1 MAQSLAQIFVHIIF
15 STKGRYPY
23 LTPGVQPE
31 LHAYAATV
39 LKTAGSPAVIINSV
53 ADHVHIL
60 CVLSKNSSA
69 ADLVQEVKTSSSKW
83 IKTKG
88 GNLKK
93 FQWQAGYG
101 IFSVSPSQVPAV
113 RRYIADQEKHHR
125 RMTFEDEFRRVLVKC
140 GVEYDE
146 RYVFD

>member
-1 MAQSLAQIFVHIIF
+1 MAQSLAQIWVHIIF
-15 STKGRYPY
+15 STKGRYPF
-23 LTPGVQPE
+23 LTPEVRPE
-31 LHAYAATV
+31 LHAYAATI
-39 LKTAGSPAVIINSV
+39 LKTAGSPAAIINSA

-60 CVLSKNSSA
+60 CALSKNSSA
-69 ADLVQEVKTSSSKW
+69 ADLVQDVKTSTSKW

-88 GNLKK
+88 EILKK

-113 RRYIADQEKHHR
+113 KRYIADQEKHHR
-125 RMTFEDEFRRVLVKC
+125 QVTFEDEFRRFLVKC

>member
-15 STKGRYPY
+15 STKGRYPF
-23 LTPGVQPE
+23 LTPEVRPE
-31 LHAYAATV
+31 LHAYTATV
-39 LKTAGSPAVIINSV
+39 LKTAESPAVIINSA

-60 CVLSKNSSA
+60 CALSKNSSA
-69 ADLVQEVKTSSSKW
+69 ADLVQEVKTSTSKW

-88 GNLKK
+88 RDLQK

-101 IFSVSPSQVPAV
+101 IFSVSPSQVAAV
-113 RRYIADQEKHHR
+113 RRYIEDQEKHHR
-125 RMTFEDEFRRVLVKC
+125 RMTFEDELRRVLVKC
-140 GVEYDE
+140 GVKYDE

>member
-1 MAQSLAQIFVHIIF
+1 MAQSLAQLWAHIIF
-15 STKGRYPY
+15 STKQRYPF
-23 LTPGVQPE
+23 LTPEVRPE

-39 LKTAGSPAVIINSV
+39 LRTAGSPAAIINST
-53 ADHVHIL
+53 ADHIHIL
-60 CVLSKNSSA
+60 CVLSKNSSV
-69 ADLVQEVKTSSSKW
+69 ADLVQEVKTSTSKW

-88 GNLKK
+88 GILKK

-101 IFSVSPSQVPAV
+101 VFSVSPSLVPAV
-113 RRYIADQEKHHR
+113 KRYIADQEKHHR